1 MAQQM
6 KHGIDIAGRMAE
18 SGNYS
23 ETIIKI
29 FETLSLPK
37 MALLMLVVTMIAF
50 YATTF
55 DALTMVVPAYSYK
68 ELSAEKELSRKVR
81 AFWAVL
87 FITLPIALIYVDNSI
102 GSLQSVSII
111 AVFPIG
117 LIIIA
122 IIVSF
127 FKDAREYLRK

>member
-1 MAQQM
+1 M

>member
-1 MAQQM
+1 M
-6 KHGIDIAGRMAE
+6 KHGIDIARRMAE
-18 SGNYS
+18 SKNYS

-29 FETLSLPK
+29 FETLPLPRL
-37 MALLMLVVTMIAF
+37 ALLMLVVTMIAF

-87 FITLPIALIYVDNSI
+87 FIMLPIALIYADNSI
-102 GSLQSVSII
+102 GSLQSASII
-111 AVFPIG
+111 AAFPIG
-117 LIIIA
+117 LIIVA

-127 FKDAREYLRK
+127 FKDARECLRK